1 MWIRIHGE
9 SQGLF
14 ASGRK
19 VGNYIDT
26 PLANCVINP
35 EGIEQDDKGRT
46 LLQLCKTC
54 YYSLC
59 NGKTPPLSLANGTYL
74 GPVPSELSDLTPIE
88 EAMIARCRAK

>member
-1 MWIRIHGE
+1 MP
-9 SQGLF
+9 
-14 ASGRK
+14 GRK
-19 VGNYIDT
+19 ET
-26 PLANCVINP
+26 PLANCMINP

-59 NGKTPPLSLANGTYL
+59 NGNTPPLSLANGTYL

-88 EAMIARCRAK
+88 EAMIARCRAKCWIVN